1 MKEVMV
7 NERIYE
13 GLMRGVSPY
22 AERQWWG
29 VFPNQYKIMEDGT
42 LRFQTE
48 PQDRKPIQF
57 EAP

>member
-1 MKEVMV
+1 MKEILV

-22 AERQWWG
+22 AERTWWG
-29 VFPNQYKIMEDGT
+29 VYPNQYKIMEDGT

-48 PQDRKPIQF
+48 PQDRKPIQ
-57 EAP
+57 P